1 MATISAPLT
10 VEEFDKLAWEDG
22 LKRELWHGGIV
33 EKPVARFIHEIV
45 KANANEVLVECSLR
59 TGSGKVYVEAEY
71 ELEADTAYFPDL
83 SWLTKDRIA
92 AMDPQR
98 VAQGAPNLAV
108 EVVSSESA
116 GDLESKIED
125 YLAHGSRAV
134 WVPYPE
140 QHVIRVHDP
149 TGSSKLL
156 RDPDIVEDPDLLPGF
171 RAPVARFFEGMP
183 AA

>member
-10 VEEFDKLAWEDG
+10 VEEFDKLTWEDG
-22 LKRELWHGGIV
+22 LKRELWHGEIV

-45 KANANEVLVECSLR
+45 KANANEVLVECSLP

-71 ELEADTAYFPDL
+71 KLEADTSYLPDL

-116 GDLESKIED
+116 QSLESKIED
-125 YLAHGSRAV
+125 YLAHGSHAV
-134 WVPYPE
+134 WVLYPE
-140 QHVIRVHDP
+140 QRAIRVHDR
-149 TGSSKLL
+149 TGLSKLL
-156 RDPDIVEDPDLLPGF
+156 RGPDFVEDPDLLPGF
-171 RAPVARFFEGMP
+171 RVPVARFFEGVP
-183 AA
+183 TA